1 MSAAEATSWKD
12 LFDMA
17 HAAVLVAGG
26 IGYLWLWRRHRF
38 WLPRY
43 AHVLALGGTAVVALA
58 VLAGGPSELARRE
71 RELWIV
77 LLLPLLI
84 YFVFVFYGGA
94 EEARKRHERSKRDG
108 GAQ

>member
-1 MSAAEATSWKD
+1 MSATVATSWKD

-58 VLAGGPSELARRE
+58 VWAGGPSEPARRE
-71 RELWIV
+71 RGLWIV
-77 LLLPLLI
+77 LMMPLLI

-94 EEARKRHERSKRDG
+94 EEARKRHERSRRENDS
-108 GAQ
+108 Q